1 MKDEREI
8 VEYKTGLPLDKDI
21 RDTQSHMADQEAIH
35 GTWTM
40 DKEPKNYRGQKN
52 DNKPEPKTAQQK
64 PEQKKEAKTEEK
76 PIKEKTKLQTTVD
89 LRSDPAFN
97 SDDGYET
104 RYMNPSDK
112 EKIIQYPHD
121 LAYDSDVI
129 ATQAHIKGSES
140 NLGHKFDPVPFLAV
154 QQKYDSDETQEGQE
168 SQAPADSEPQSMAQQ
183 SSSQKSAVKTQVKA
197 KAKAQTKAEKMS
209 SFVAMRK
216 KMMSNWGTK

>member
-1 MKDEREI
+1 MTQKRDSNDDKTKKSNDPKDKKSDPICSSAGWCGQPWPDSMKDKREI

-21 RDTQSHMADQEAIH
+21 RDTQSHMADQEAVH

-40 DKEPKNYRGQKN
+40 DKEPKNY
-52 DNKPEPKTAQQK
+52 
-64 PEQKKEAKTEEK
+64 KKEAKTEEK
-76 PIKEKTKLQTTVD
+76 MIKEKSKLQTTVD

-104 RYMNPSDK
+104 RYMNPSEK

-129 ATQAHIKGSES
+129 ATQAHIKEGES

-154 QQKYDSDETQEGQE
+154 QQKYDSDETQE
-168 SQAPADSEPQSMAQQ
+168 AQ
-183 SSSQKSAVKTQVKA
+183 
-197 KAKAQTKAEKMS
+197 
-209 SFVAMRK
+209 
-216 KMMSNWGTK
+216 